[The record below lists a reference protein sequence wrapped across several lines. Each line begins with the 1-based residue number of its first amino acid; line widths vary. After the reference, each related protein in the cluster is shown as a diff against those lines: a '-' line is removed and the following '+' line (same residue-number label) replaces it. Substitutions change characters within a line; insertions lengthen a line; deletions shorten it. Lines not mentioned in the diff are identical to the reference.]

1 MSTEINVSSLYKGLH
16 FGAMSGYE
24 KLQGKWFE
32 QKEFD
37 KDNFMYKAFINDI
50 KYEPDEIYLKNDG
63 YGGNCWIAEIFDT
76 ENGKP
81 EMYRFRNFVDLVE
94 VFDKKGYRFVEE

>member
-16 FGAMSGYE
+16 FGAMSGYD

-37 KDNFMYKAFINDI
+37 DNNYMFKAFINNI
-50 KYEPDEIYLKNDG
+50 KYDPDEIYLKNDG
-63 YGGNCWIAEIFDT
+63 YSGNCWTAEILDT
-76 ENGKP
+76 KNVKIEI
-81 EMYRFRNFVDLVE
+81 YRFRNFVDLVE
-94 VFDKKGYRFVEE
+94 VFEKKGYKFIE

>member
-1 MSTEINVSSLYKGLH
+1 MSNEINVSSLYKGFH

-24 KLQGKWFE
+24 RLKCRWFE

-37 KDNFMYKAFINDI
+37 DDNYMYKAFINDI
-50 KYEPDEIYLKNDG
+50 KYDPDEIYLKNDG
-63 YGGNCWIAEIFDT
+63 YSGRSWIAEIFDT
-76 ENGKP
+76 ENVKT
-81 EMYRFRNFVDLVE
+81 EMYHFRNFIDLVE